1 MAGGNTWKEVMMNFV
16 KYKWTG
22 LVLLVALVMAA
33 AVFADEP
40 VEPVEPVE
48 SVELTDEEG
57 ITQAVMNYVNAIYQV
72 KPELVDKSVHT
83 KLQKVGFV
91 PNKAGD
97 GYREMWMT
105 LDELR
110 ELAVHWNEDGSLD
123 PATGKA
129 EVKIIAQLDQ
139 IAVVRLDAEWGVDFI
154 QLAKIKGTWMIINV
168 VWQTYPAE

>member
-1 MAGGNTWKEVMMNFV
+1 MADGITWKEVMMTFV

-22 LVLLVALVMAA
+22 LVLLVSLVMAA
-33 AVFADEP
+33 AVFAD
-40 VEPVEPVE
+40 EPVE

-129 EVKIIAQLDQ
+129 EVKILAQLDQ

-154 QLAKIKGTWMIINV
+154 QLAKMKGTWMIINV
-168 VWQTYPAE
+168 MWQTYPKE